1 MYRQEERQIKDWI
14 FSKEKTALL
23 LTGAR
28 QVGKTFLIRQLL
40 KQTGADYVEFNLIE
54 QPGLI
59 PLFESAKFNETGAFL
74 ARLSVATDQMP

>member
-23 LTGAR
+23 LTSAR

-54 QPGLI
+54 
-59 PLFESAKFNETGAFL
+59 SAKFNETGAFL
-74 ARLSVATDQMP
+74 ARLSVTTDQMP